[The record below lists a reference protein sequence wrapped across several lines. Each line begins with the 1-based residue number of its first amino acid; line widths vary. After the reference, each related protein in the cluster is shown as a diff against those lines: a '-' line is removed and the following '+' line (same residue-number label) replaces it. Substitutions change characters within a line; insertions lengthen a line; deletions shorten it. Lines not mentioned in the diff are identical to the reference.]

1 MADDEETDLQQQQLF
16 GRDTAVEAGIIAGA
30 AAAGR
35 AAVAAAVRAG
45 TFIRAEVI
53 ERIADA
59 TGLIDIPVTSSCIA
73 SLSYKLGS
81 GMMQVTFMDGSV
93 YDVPDVSVSDFV
105 SFLNARSKGSHWNRH
120 FRGQSATQFAG
131 SKKQRIK
138 LGRR

>member
-59 TGLIDIPVTSSCIA
+59 TGLIDIPVRSSCIA

-93 YDVPDVSVSDFV
+93 YDVPDVSVSDFL
-105 SFLNARSKGSHWNRH
+105 SFLNSRSKGSHWNRH